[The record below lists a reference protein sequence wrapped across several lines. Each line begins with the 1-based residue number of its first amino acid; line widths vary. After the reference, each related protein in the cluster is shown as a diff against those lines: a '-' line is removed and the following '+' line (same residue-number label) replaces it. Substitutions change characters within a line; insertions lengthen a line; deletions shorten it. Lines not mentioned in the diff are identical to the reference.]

1 MAGDILS
8 IGKTGLFAAQAGL
21 ATTGNNIT
29 NANVAGYSRQ
39 TVVQATAL
47 SIQSGYG
54 FSGTGTQI
62 AEIKRYSDSFLN
74 KQVQTATASKSALDA
89 FSTQIGQ
96 VDNLLS
102 DTSAGLS
109 PALQNFFAAVQDVT
123 GNHASDTSRQGML
136 SAADTLAARFQS
148 IGDRLQEIR
157 AGVDN
162 EIRSNVNLIN
172 SYADQIA
179 LLNDQIGGFA
189 GDATRQPNDLLDKR
203 DQLVL
208 KLNEQIKAT
217 VTPGDNNSYTISVG
231 NGMPLVVGKTTYKLT
246 ATTSPTDQSRVAI
259 GYQTAN
265 QVAILS
271 ESALTGGELGGLL
284 DFRANSLDK
293 AQGSF
298 GRIAV
303 GLAMTFNEQ
312 HKLGV
317 DQLGLQGKDVFSVGQ
332 PFIGKNVN
340 NNGASTMSVSAAIK
354 DPTQLKDSDYK
365 VEYDGA
371 SYQII
376 RLSDKVS
383 QPVSGTPQRFDGIDF
398 TVAGTAAA
406 GDNYLVRPTV
416 NAAGGFKLALT
427 SPAQIAA
434 GAPIATE
441 APINNKGS
449 ATISPGTVDASYFA
463 SPLSSSTPVT
473 LSYDSAT
480 GQLNGFPASQAVTMT
495 VNGTALPPYPAGTPV
510 PFTAGATYSF
520 GGMSFSISGA
530 PQNGDSFKISKNTG
544 VGDTRNAGLLADL
557 QTRNIF
563 NNSNATYQTAYASL
577 VSQVGNKAREVQVN
591 ADAGEALLGQ
601 VKNAAQDVS
610 GVNLDEEAT
619 NLLKYQQAYQAAGKI
634 MQVASTVFDTLL
646 SIGH

>member
-74 KQVQTATASKSALDA
+74 KQVQTATASKSAMDA
-89 FSTQIGQ
+89 FSAQIGQ

-109 PALQNFFAAVQDVT
+109 PALQNFFASVQDVT
-123 GNHASDTSRQGML
+123 GHNADDASRQGMF

-157 AGVDN
+157 SGVEN
-162 EIRSNVNLIN
+162 QIRSNVTLIN
-172 SYADQIA
+172 SYAEQIGQ
-179 LLNDQIGGFA
+179 LNEQIGGFS
-189 GDATRQPNDLLDKR
+189 GDPTRQPNDLLDKR

-208 KLNEQIKAT
+208 KLNEQVKAT
-217 VTPGDNNSYTISVG
+217 VTPGDNNSYTISIG
-231 NGMPLVVGKTTYKLT
+231 NGTPLVVGKTTYKLS
-246 ATTSPTDQSRVAI
+246 ATTSPNDQSRVAI

-265 QVAILS
+265 KVAILS

-293 AQGSF
+293 AQNAF
-298 GRIAV
+298 GRVAV

-312 HKLGV
+312 HQLGV
-317 DQLGLQGKDVFSVGQ
+317 DQLGQQGKDVFSVGQ
-332 PFIGKNVN
+332 PFIGKDVN
-340 NNGASTMSVSAAIK
+340 NSAAGTMAVSAVIK
-354 DPTQLKDSDYK
+354 DPTQLTDSDYK

-371 SYQII
+371 DFWIVRQ
-376 RLSDKVS
+376 SDKNPTKVTG
-383 QPVSGTPQRFDGIDF
+383 VPQTVDGIDF
-398 TVAGTAAA
+398 SVTGTAAKN
-406 GDNYLVRPTV
+406 DNFLVRPTA
-416 NAAGGFKLALT
+416 NAAAGFKLTL
-427 SPAQIAA
+427 SNPSQIAA
-434 GAPIATE
+434 ATPVKTAAPTS
-441 APINNKGS
+441 NKGS
-449 ATISPGTVDASYFA
+449 GAITPGTVDASYFA
-463 SPLSSSTPVT
+463 SPLTAPVD
-473 LSYDSAT
+473 LSYKAAT
-480 GQLNGFPASQAVTMT
+480 GQLNGFPASQAVT
-495 VNGTALPPYPAGTPV
+495 VTAGGVTTSYAAGAPV
-510 PFTAGATYSF
+510 PFTTGASYSF
-520 GGMSFSISGA
+520 GGMSFTMSGI
-530 PQNGDSFKISKNTG
+530 PQDGDTFTISKNTG
-544 VGDTRNAGLLADL
+544 MGDTRNVSLLAGL
-557 QTRNIF
+557 QTKNIF
-563 NNSNATYQTAYASL
+563 NNGNATYQTAYASL
-577 VSQVGNKAREVQVN
+577 VSEVGNKSREVQVN
-591 ADAGEALLGQ
+591 AEASEALLAQ

-634 MQVASTVFDTLL
+634 MQIASTVFDTLL

>member
-29 NANVAGYSRQ
+29 NANVTGYSRQ

-89 FSTQIGQ
+89 FSAQVGQ

-123 GNHASDTSRQGML
+123 GNHASDSSRQGMF

-162 EIRSNVNLIN
+162 QIRSNVTLIN

-179 LLNDQIGGFA
+179 QLNDQIGSFA

-208 KLNEQIKAT
+208 KLNEHIKAS
-217 VTPGDNNSYTISVG
+217 VTPGDNNSYTISIG

-271 ESALTGGELGGLL
+271 EKTLTGGELGGLL
-284 DFRANSLDK
+284 DFRANSLDM
-293 AQGSF
+293 AQNAF
-298 GRIAV
+298 GRIAI

-312 HKLGV
+312 HQLGV
-317 DQLGLQGKDVFSVGQ
+317 DQLGQQGKDVFTTGQ
-332 PFIGKNVN
+332 PFIGKNTN
-340 NNGASTMSVSAAIK
+340 NSQGSTMAVSATIK
-354 DPTQLKDSDYK
+354 DPKQLTDSDYK

-371 SYQII
+371 KYWIV
-376 RLSDKVS
+376 RLSDNDRTEVT
-383 QPVSGTPQRFDGIDF
+383 GDPQSKDGIDF
-398 TVAGTAAA
+398 SVTGTASAN
-406 GDNYLVRPTV
+406 DNFLVRPTA
-416 NAAGGFKLALT
+416 NAAAKFKLALT

-434 GAPIATE
+434 ATPVKTE
-441 APINNKGS
+441 ALIANKGNAS
-449 ATISPGTVDASYFA
+449 ISPGTVDASYFA
-463 SPLSSSTPVT
+463 APLGSPVT
-473 LSYDSAT
+473 ITYDSTAP
-480 GQLNGFPASQAVTMT
+480 GWLNNFPATVTVAGDPT
-495 VNGTALPPYPAGTPV
+495 PYPAGTPV
-510 PFTAGATYSF
+510 PFVAGATYSF
-520 GGMSFSISGA
+520 GGLSFSMSGT
-530 PQNGDSFKISKNTG
+530 PQNGDSFTISKNTG
-544 VGDTRNAGLLADL
+544 LGDTRNASLLAGL
-557 QTRNIF
+557 QTKNIF
-563 NNSNATYQTAYASL
+563 NNGNATYQTAYASL

-591 ADAGEALLGQ
+591 AEAGDALLSQ

>member
-29 NANVAGYSRQ
+29 NANVTGYSRQ

-89 FSTQIGQ
+89 FSAQVSQ

-109 PALQNFFAAVQDVT
+109 PALQNFFAAVQDMT
-123 GNHASDTSRQGML
+123 GNHASDSSRQGMF

-148 IGDRLQEIR
+148 IGDRLHEIG

-162 EIRSNVNLIN
+162 QIRSNVTLIN

-179 LLNDQIGGFA
+179 QLNDQIGAFA

-208 KLNEQIKAT
+208 KLNEQVKAS
-217 VTPGDNNSYTISVG
+217 VTPGDNNSYTISIG

-246 ATTSPTDQSRVAI
+246 ATTSPTDQSRIAI

-271 ESALTGGELGGLL
+271 ENQLTGGELGGLL

-293 AQGSF
+293 AQNSF
-298 GRIAV
+298 GRIAA
-303 GLAMTFNEQ
+303 GLAMTLNEQ
-312 HKLGV
+312 NKLGM
-317 DQLGLQGKDVFSVGQ
+317 DQLGQQGKDVFSVGQ

-340 NNGASTMSVSAAIK
+340 NNASSTMSVSIAIK
-354 DPTQLKDSDYK
+354 DPRQLTDSEYK

-371 SYQII
+371 DYWII
-376 RLSDKVS
+376 RQSDKNPTKVTG
-383 QPVSGTPQRFDGIDF
+383 VPQTVDGIDF
-398 TVAGTAAA
+398 SVTGTASAN
-406 GDNYLVRPTV
+406 DNYLVRPTAY
-416 NAAGGFKLALT
+416 AANGFKLALT
-427 SPAQIAA
+427 SPSQIAA
-434 GAPIATE
+434 AIPIKTAAPID
-441 APINNKGS
+441 NKGS
-449 ATISPGTVDASYFA
+449 GSITAGTVDASYFA
-463 SPLSSSTPVT
+463 SPLSAPVT
-473 LSYDSAT
+473 LTYDSAT
-480 GQLNGFPASQAVTMT
+480 GQLNGFPSSQAVT
-495 VNGTALPPYPAGTPV
+495 VTAGGVTTSYAAGAVV
-510 PFTAGATYSF
+510 PFTSGASYSV
-520 GGMSFSISGA
+520 GGMSFTISGV
-530 PQNGDSFKISKNTG
+530 PQNGDSFTISKNTG
-544 VGDTRNAGLLADL
+544 LGDTRNAGLMAAL
-557 QTRNIF
+557 QSTNIL
-563 NNSNATYQTAYASL
+563 NNGNTTYQGAYASL
-577 VSQVGNKAREVQVN
+577 VSEVGNKAREVQVN
-591 ADAGEALLGQ
+591 AEASGALLSQ